1 MRTLEEI
8 SGCRVTRRA
17 GNAAMPPPV
26 VPEGYARCAEGYVGG
41 AAAVARAVETP
52 LGLRSDPLAEVLRFS
67 DFGAVFAC
75 VAASRATR
83 RYRATLT
90 EVAIRACDQSVSH
103 LSYDLV

>member
-1 MRTLEEI
+1 
-8 SGCRVTRRA
+8 
-17 GNAAMPPPV
+17 MPPPV

-75 VAASRATR
+75 VVASRAL
-83 RYRATLT
+83 RA
-90 EVAIRACDQSVSH
+90 AIEQ
-103 LSYDLV
+103 LSPKLKYELVINRFPILATISCGSDAAMTPLKSGRGVFLH